1 MQPGPDSPRS
11 DAYDSSKIKVLKGLE
26 AVRKRPGMYI
36 GDTDDGTGLHHMVFE
51 VVDNS
56 IDEALGGH
64 CDRIAVTIHA
74 DESVTVTD
82 NGRGI
87 PTDIHKEENRS
98 AAEVIMTVLHA
109 GGKFDDNSY
118 KVAGGLHGVGVSVV
132 NALSGALTLSIA
144 RDGKL
149 HRQQY
154 RLGEPQG
161 PLAVVGN
168 TTERGT
174 TIRFKPSNTIFT
186 NTTFSYD
193 WLAKRLRELSFLN
206 SGVRIELID
215 EREDKRDVFEHQGGV
230 SAFVQYLNRS
240 RTAIHPNIFY
250 FQAQEGPI
258 AVEVAAQW
266 NDSYQES
273 MYCYTNNIPQKDG
286 GTHLAGFR
294 AALTRKINEFIEKEG
309 LAKRE
314 NVSLTGDDAR
324 EGMTAILSIKM
335 PDPKFGSQTK
345 DKLVSSEVKGA
356 VESAVAQK
364 LGEFLLEKPA
374 DARGICLKIID
385 AARAREAARKARE
398 MTRRKGALDSSGL
411 PGKLADCQE
420 KDPAKSEIF
429 LVEGESAGGSAKQG
443 RDRRT
448 QAVLPLK
455 GKILN
460 VEKARFD
467 KMLSSQEVVTLIS
480 ALGTGIGRDDFDAA
494 KLRYHRVIIM
504 SVDGDDHVFVRD
516 AAGHARMVR
525 IGEFIDATL
534 DAHRASGAVESDGNA
549 EKLRGKALGDVLCF
563 GLEGQEVRFRPIS
576 AVIRHPLDEKL
587 LRVRTAY
594 GRSVRVTSSHSVFVH
609 ENGAIRLK
617 RGDELAVGDELVAP
631 KRLRLPENAPARI
644 DLLRELWGDRQS
656 AGQVWVRGPAVEAW
670 HRQRV
675 LKRHASNV
683 NLTSPRLEVP
693 AAVRADLAARRRA
706 SGVSN
711 QRLCEAVGISQPA
724 TFYAW
729 ERGSGRPT
737 EHHFG
742 AYLQAVGADVA
753 SVMAQ
758 VIRGPGR
765 LERIW
770 NSRYTGSGC
779 NEVRDR
785 VRLSALGVEDM
796 DWFAVR
802 DDLELTPE
810 HYSGNGIPRF
820 LAVNEDLLCL
830 LGFYLAEG
838 SASDRGG
845 VRFAIGSGNE
855 RLVPEMQARLA
866 RVFGRAP
873 ALYSSRPH
881 CAELKLVNRIA
892 ALAWQ
897 QVFGFCGADSVTK
910 RIPDLAFNVPE
921 PLRLAFLRGYLLG
934 DGTVVGNRI
943 AFSTSSYDLASGLMY
958 QLSSLG
964 VVGSLSEIEPDGVA
978 REIRGRPCVTRHR
991 HWIVS
996 VCAAED
1002 LRRISVVWADHGN
1015 AAALSDRLETP
1026 RNSINRRFKDLGGDL
1041 MSIPIRSIEE
1051 IEPSNG
1057 YVYDFSVA
1065 TDENFVAG
1073 MGGICCHNTDADVDG
1088 SHIRTLLLTFFY
1100 RQMPELIEGGHI
1112 YIAQPPL
1119 FKIKRGKQEMY
1130 VKDETELDQLLL
1142 TSALDGAALHVN
1154 PEAPPLGGSGLE
1166 MLARQYMEVKAIIGR
1181 WSRRYDRRLLEQ
1193 LLAMRTV
1200 GEQQFRDAAWLEG
1213 WAKEL
1218 EARLN
1223 SDGSLVH
1230 SYQLSVRR
1238 NDEGDPARVD
1248 VSRTEHG
1255 VTAEKHLQREF
1266 FESAEYGRIAELG
1279 STLNDFIGS
1288 GAYVRRGD
1296 ERQDVSGFPE
1306 TMSWLLEQARKG
1318 QTIQRYKGLGEMNP
1332 EQLWETTIN
1341 PEVRR
1346 LLQVRIEDAVAADD
1360 IFTTLMGDAVE
1371 PRREFIEKNALYV
1384 SNLDV

>member
-1 MQPGPDSPRS
+1 MQPGPQVSAEDN
-11 DAYDSSKIKVLKGLE
+11 YDSSKIKVLKGLE

-56 IDEALGGH
+56 IDEALAGY
-64 CDRIAVTIHA
+64 CDRIIVTIHA
-74 DESVTVTD
+74 DESITVQD

-87 PTDIHKEENRS
+87 PTDIHSEEGRS
-98 AAEVIMTVLHA
+98 AAEVIMTVLHS

-132 NALSGALTLSIA
+132 NALSGALTLTIA

-154 RLGEPQG
+154 RLGEPLG
-161 PLAVVGN
+161 PLSVVGS

-174 TIRFKPSNTIFT
+174 TVRFKPSNTIFT

-215 EREDKRDVFEHQGGV
+215 EREDKNDVFEHQGGV

-250 FQAQEGPI
+250 FQGQEGPI
-258 AVEVAAQW
+258 SVEVAAQW

-294 AALTRKINEFIEKEG
+294 AALTRKINDFIEKEG
-309 LAKRE
+309 RAKRE
-314 NVSLTGDDAR
+314 NVSPTGDDAR

-335 PDPKFGSQTK
+335 PDPKFSSQTK

-356 VESAVAQK
+356 VESVVAQK
-364 LGEFLLEKPA
+364 LGEFLLERPA
-374 DARGICLKIID
+374 DAKGICMKIID

-398 MTRRKGALDSSGL
+398 MTRRKGALDASGL

-480 ALGTGIGRDDFDAA
+480 ALGTGIGHDDFDAE

-504 SVDGDDHVFVRD
+504 SVDGDDHVFVRER
-516 AAGHARMVR
+516 AGIARMVR
-525 IGEFIDATL
+525 IGAFIDAAL
-534 DAHRASGAVESDGNA
+534 DAHRASGAVESNGDA
-549 EKLRGKALGDVLCF
+549 EKLRGHKLGDVLCF
-563 GLEGQEVRFRPIS
+563 GLEGHEVRFRPIT

-587 LRVRTAY
+587 FKVRTAY
-594 GRSVRVTSSHSVFVH
+594 GRSIRVTSSHSVFVH
-609 ENGAIRLK
+609 ESGAIRLK
-617 RGDELAVGDELVAP
+617 RGDELGKGDELVAP
-631 KRLRLPENAPARI
+631 RRLRLPESAPSRI
-644 DLLRELWGDRQS
+644 DLLRELWSDRHS
-656 AGQVWVRGPAVEAW
+656 AKQVWVRGPAVEAW
-670 HRQRV
+670 HRARV
-675 LKRHASNV
+675 LRRHAGNAG
-683 NLTSPRLEVP
+683 LTAPRVAIP
-693 AAVRADLAARRRA
+693 APVRAELAAKRRA
-706 SGVSN
+706 SGISN
-711 QRLCEAVGISQPA
+711 RALCGAVGILQPV

-729 ERGSGRPT
+729 ERGSQRPT
-737 EHHFG
+737 TQHFE
-742 AYLQAVGADVA
+742 AYLQAVGADVTG
-753 SVMAQ
+753 VMTQ
-758 VIRGPGR
+758 VAIGPGR

-770 NSRYTGSGC
+770 ETQYRGSGR
-779 NEVRDR
+779 NEVRNLA
-785 VRLSALGVEDM
+785 RLSTLGAEDLE
-796 DWFAVR
+796 WFSSR
-802 DDLELTPE
+802 EDFELTPE
-810 HYSGNGIPRF
+810 HYSGHGIPRY
-820 LAVNEDLLCL
+820 LGVNEDLLCL

-838 SASDRGG
+838 SASDRNG
-845 VRFAIGSGNE
+845 VRFAIGRGNSG
-855 RLVPEMQARLA
+855 LVPEMQQRLA
-866 RVFGRAP
+866 RVFGRA
-873 ALYSSRPH
+873 AAVYSNRPGV
-881 CAELKLVNRIA
+881 ADLKLVNRVA

-897 QVFGFCGADSVTK
+897 RVFGFRAADSVSK
-910 RIPDLAFNVPE
+910 RIPDLVFNVPE
-921 PLRLAFLRGYLLG
+921 SLRLAFLRGYLLG
-934 DGTVVGNRI
+934 DGTVCGQRI

-958 QLSSLG
+958 LLASLD
-964 VVGSLSEIEPDGVA
+964 VIGSLTELEPDGVV
-978 REIRGRPCVTRHR
+978 REIRGAPCVTRNR

-996 VCAAED
+996 VCAAEG
-1002 LRRISVVWADHGN
+1002 LRRLSTVWTDHKN
-1015 AAALSDRLETP
+1015 AAALAGRLDRPGLG
-1026 RNSINRRFKDLGGDL
+1026 INRRFKPLDGDL
-1041 MSIPIRSIEE
+1041 MALPVVSIEE
-1051 IEPSNG
+1051 AEPSNG
-1057 YVYDFSVA
+1057 YVYDFSVEG
-1065 TDENFVAG
+1065 DENFIAG

-1100 RQMPELIEGGHI
+1100 RQMPELIARGHI

-1119 FKIKRGKQEMY
+1119 FKIKRGKQELY
-1130 VKDETELDQLLL
+1130 VKDEAELDQLLL

-1154 PEAPPLGGSGLE
+1154 PEAPPLAGSGLE
-1166 MLARQYMEVKAIIGR
+1166 MLARQYMDVRAIIGR

-1193 LLAMRTV
+1193 LLAMRPV
-1200 GEQQFRDAAWLEG
+1200 GEQQFADAAWLEG

-1238 NDEGDPARVD
+1238 NEEGAPLRVD
-1248 VSRTEHG
+1248 VARTEHG

-1266 FESAEYGRIAELG
+1266 FESAEYARIAELG
-1279 STLNDFIGS
+1279 ATLRDFIGP
-1288 GAYVRRGD
+1288 GAAVTRGD
-1296 ERQDVSGFPE
+1296 ARQEVSAFPE
-1306 TMSWLLEQARKG
+1306 AMGWLLEQARKG

-1332 EQLWETTIN
+1332 GQLWETTIN

-1346 LLQVRIEDAVAADD
+1346 LLQVRVEDAVAADD

-1384 SNLDV
+1384 VNLDV

>member
-1 MQPGPDSPRS
+1 
-11 DAYDSSKIKVLKGLE
+11 
-26 AVRKRPGMYI
+26 MYI

-64 CDRIAVTIHA
+64 CDRIVVTIHA

-87 PTDIHKEENRS
+87 PTDIHQEEQRS

-132 NALSGALTLSIA
+132 NALSGVLTLTIA

-154 RLGEPQG
+154 RMGEPQG
-161 PLAVVGN
+161 PLAVVGT

-215 EREDKRDVFEHQGGV
+215 EREDKSDVFEHQGGV

-250 FQAQEGPI
+250 FQGQEGPI
-258 AVEVAAQW
+258 SVEVAAQW

-294 AALTRKINEFIEKEG
+294 AALTRKINDFIEKEG
-309 LAKRE
+309 LARRE
-314 NVSLTGDDAR
+314 NVALTGDDAR

-335 PDPKFGSQTK
+335 PDPKFSSQTK

-356 VESAVAQK
+356 VESVVAQK
-364 LGEFLLEKPA
+364 LGEFLLERPG
-374 DARGICLKIID
+374 DAKAICLKIID

-420 KDPAKSEIF
+420 KDPGKSEIF

-480 ALGTGIGRDDFDAA
+480 ALGTGIGRDDFDAN

-504 SVDGDDHVFVRD
+504 SVDGDDHVFVRS
-516 AAGHARMVR
+516 AGSGARMVR
-525 IGEFIDATL
+525 IGAFIDSTL
-534 DAHRASGAVESDGNA
+534 DAHRESGAVESDGHA
-549 EKLRGKALGDVLCF
+549 EKLRGKALGEVLCF
-563 GLEGQEVRFRPIS
+563 GLEGREVRFRPIS

-587 LRVRTAY
+587 LKLRTAY
-594 GRSVRVTSSHSVFVH
+594 GRTVRVTSSHSVFVH
-609 ENGAIRLK
+609 EDGAIRLK
-617 RGDELAVGDELVAP
+617 RGDELAMGDELVAP
-631 KRLRLPENAPARI
+631 RRLRLPEDAPGRI
-644 DLLRELWGDRQS
+644 DLLRELWGDPHS
-656 AGQVWVRGPAVEAW
+656 AKQVWLRGPAVEAW

-675 LKRHASNV
+675 LKRHAGNASF
-683 NLTSPRLEVP
+683 TAARLEIPASVH
-693 AAVRADLAARRRA
+693 AAVA
-706 SGVSN
+706 G
-711 QRLCEAVGISQPA
+711 
-724 TFYAW
+724 
-729 ERGSGRPT
+729 
-737 EHHFG
+737 
-742 AYLQAVGADVA
+742 
-753 SVMAQ
+753 
-758 VIRGPGR
+758 GR

-770 NSRYTGSGC
+770 HTQYTGSGR

-785 VRLSALGVEDM
+785 VRLSSLGSQDIE
-796 DWFAVR
+796 WISAR
-802 DDLELTPE
+802 ADLELTPE
-810 HYSGNGIPRF
+810 HYRGNSIPRY
-820 LAVNEDLLCL
+820 LEVNEDLLCL

-838 SASDRGG
+838 SSSDRGG
-845 VRFAIGSGNE
+845 IRFALGAGNE
-855 RLVPEMQARLA
+855 RLAPEMQARLA
-866 RVFGRAP
+866 RVFGRA
-873 ALYSSRPH
+873 ASIYSNRRG
-881 CAELKLVNRIA
+881 AADLKLVNRIA

-897 QVFGFCGADSVTK
+897 QVFGFRGADSLTK
-910 RIPDLAFNVPE
+910 RIPDLVFNVPE
-921 PLRLAFLRGYLLG
+921 PLRLAFLRGYLQG
-934 DGTVVGNRI
+934 DGTVADRRI

-958 QLSSLG
+958 LLSSLG
-964 VVGSLSEIEPDGVA
+964 VVASLSEREPDGMT
-978 REIRGRPCVTRHR
+978 REIRGLPRVTRHR
-991 HWIVS
+991 RWIVS
-996 VCAAED
+996 VCAAAD
-1002 LRRISVVWADHGN
+1002 LRRISAVWADHPN
-1015 AAALSDRLETP
+1015 ASTLAGRLEK
-1026 RNSINRRFKDLGGDL
+1026 RRKSINRRFKELNGDL
-1041 MSIPIRSIEE
+1041 MSIRIQSIEE
-1051 IEPSNG
+1051 VGASNG
-1057 YVYDFSVA
+1057 YVYDFSVE

-1100 RQMPELIEGGHI
+1100 RQMPELIERGHI

-1119 FKIKRGKQEMY
+1119 FKIKRGKQELY
-1130 VKDETELDQLLL
+1130 VKDEAELDQLLL
-1142 TSALDGAALHVN
+1142 TSALDGAALFVN
-1154 PEAPPLGGSGLE
+1154 PEAPPLSGSGLE

-1193 LLAMRTV
+1193 LVAMRPV
-1200 GEQQFRDAAWLEG
+1200 GSQQFSDVAWLEG

-1223 SDGSLVH
+1223 ADGSLVH
-1230 SYQLSVRR
+1230 RYALSVRR
-1238 NDEGDPARVD
+1238 NEVGEPDRVD
-1248 VSRTEHG
+1248 VARTEHG
-1255 VTAEKHLQREF
+1255 VTTEKHLQPEF

-1279 STLNDFIGS
+1279 TTLNDFL
-1288 GAYVRRGD
+1288 GAGAHVVRGA
-1296 ERQDVSGFPE
+1296 ERQDITAFPE
-1306 TMSWLLEQARKG
+1306 AMAWLLEQARKG
-1318 QTIQRYKGLGEMNP
+1318 QAIQRYKGLGEMNP
-1332 EQLWETTIN
+1332 AQLWETTIN

-1346 LLQVRIEDAVAADD
+1346 LLQVRIEDAAATDD
-1360 IFTTLMGDAVE
+1360 IFMTLMGDAVE